1 MTGHEGPIRI
11 IVVDDQ
17 AIIRSGL
24 GAFLMAYN
32 ELQLVGEASD
42 GEEAIQLCEIVRPDV
57 VLMDLKMPNMD
68 GITATRILRQRW
80 PDTQV
85 IILTNFRDS
94 NILDTALEAG
104 AAGYLLKDIT
114 AQELANTI
122 FQISAG
128 KVSQEPLPPSDGR
141 DPTPVAESNVPLV
154 DSSEEIPFIQGSLAT
169 QELLRAGKMQADIL
183 PDKPPSIAGWD
194 LAARL
199 VPARETSGDF
209 YDFIPLENGKKW
221 GFVIADVSDKGM
233 GAALFMALV
242 STLIRTYA
250 VQYPTLP
257 AFALSA
263 VNRRILNDTRGNMF
277 VTAFYGILDPE
288 TGRFRYVN
296 AGHNPPFLLSSQRS
310 KHVDQLGKTGM
321 ALGVLE
327 EASWQQKVVKIA
339 PGDCLLL
346 YTDGITEAQN
356 PHGSFFGENR
366 LLESM
371 RTRLGQSAQKM
382 QELILDDVFHFVEGA
397 PNQDDITMLVLSRNS

>member
-1 MTGHEGPIRI
+1 MTNREGPIRI

-68 GITATRILRQRW
+68 GITATRVVHQRW
-80 PDTQV
+80 PEIQV

-114 AQELANTI
+114 AQELANAI
-122 FQISAG
+122 FQISTG
-128 KVSQEPLPPSDGR
+128 KQPEEPSRILEASGQNLD
-141 DPTPVAESNVPLV
+141 DEASVPLV
-154 DSSEEIPFIQGSLAT
+154 DRSEEIPFVQDSLAT

-183 PDKPPSIAGWD
+183 PDKPPVIAGWD
-194 LAARL
+194 LTARL

-209 YDFIPLENGKKW
+209 YDFIPLDNGKW

-250 VQYPTLP
+250 TQYPTLP

-277 VTAFYGILDPE
+277 VTAFYGVLDPD

-310 KHVDQLGKTGM
+310 KHVDHLGKTGM

-327 EASWQQKVVKIA
+327 EASWQQKIVKIA

-356 PHGSFFGENR
+356 LHGNFYGESR
-366 LLESM
+366 LLEIT
-371 RTRLGQSAQKM
+371 RTRMGCNAQKL
-382 QELILDDVFHFVEGA
+382 QEILLEDIFHFIEGA
-397 PNQDDITMLVLSRNS
+397 PNQDDITMLVLTRNT

>member
-1 MTGHEGPIRI
+1 MTDHEGPIRI

-24 GAFLMAYN
+24 GAFLMAYD

-68 GITATRILRQRW
+68 GITATRVIRQRW
-80 PDTQV
+80 PETKV

-94 NILDTALEAG
+94 TILDTALEAG

-114 AQELANTI
+114 AQELANAI
-122 FQISAG
+122 FQICDGGQPEA
-128 KVSQEPLPPSDGR
+128 PSEIPGGNDQN
-141 DPTPVAESNVPLV
+141 PVAESSVPLV
-154 DSSEEIPFIQGSLAT
+154 DRSEEIPFIQDSQAT

-183 PDKPPSIAGWD
+183 PDKPPVISGWD

-209 YDFIPLENGKKW
+209 YDFIPLENGKW

-250 VQYPTLP
+250 TQYPTLP

-263 VNRRILNDTRGNMF
+263 VNRRILKDTRGNMF
-277 VTAFYGILDPE
+277 VTAFYGVLDTE

-356 PHGSFFGENR
+356 SSGAFYGQKR

-371 RTRLGQSAQKM
+371 RARMGCSAQKL
-382 QELILDDVFHFVEGA
+382 QEFLLDDVFHFIEST
-397 PNQDDITMLVLSRNS
+397 PNQDDITLLVLTRNS

>member
-1 MTGHEGPIRI
+1 MTNHESPIRI

-42 GEEAIQLCEIVRPDV
+42 GEEAIQLCEIVRPHV

-68 GITATRILRQRW
+68 GITATRIIHQRW

-114 AQELANTI
+114 AQELANAI
-122 FQISAG
+122 FQISTG
-128 KVSQEPLPPSDGR
+128 KHPEEPSQIL
-141 DPTPVAESNVPLV
+141 ESNGQSLELESRVPLV
-154 DSSEEIPFIQGSLAT
+154 DRSEEIPFIQDSLAT

-183 PDKPPSIAGWD
+183 PDKPPVITGWN

-209 YDFIPLENGKKW
+209 YDFIPLDNGKW

-250 VQYPTLP
+250 TQYPTLP

-263 VNRRILNDTRGNMF
+263 VNRRILTDTRGNMF
-277 VTAFYGILDPE
+277 VTAFYGVLDPD

-310 KHVDQLGKTGM
+310 KHVDHLGKTGM

-356 PHGSFFGENR
+356 IHGSFYGESR
-366 LLESM
+366 LLET
-371 RTRLGQSAQKM
+371 TRARMGCNA
-382 QELILDDVFHFVEGA
+382 QELQEILLEDIFHFVEAA
-397 PNQDDITMLVLSRNS
+397 PNQDDITLMVLTRNP

>member
-1 MTGHEGPIRI
+1 
-11 IVVDDQ
+11 
-17 AIIRSGL
+17 
-24 GAFLMAYN
+24 MAYN

-42 GEEAIQLCEIVRPDV
+42 GEEAIQLCEIVRPNV

-68 GITATRILRQRW
+68 GITATRVIQQRW
-80 PDTQV
+80 PETRV

-94 NILDTALEAG
+94 AILDTALEAG

-114 AQELANTI
+114 AQELANAI
-122 FQISAG
+122 FQISEG
-128 KVSQEPLPPSDGR
+128 KPAETPS
-141 DPTPVAESNVPLV
+141 ESTEVNDQSPATDERVPLV
-154 DSSEEIPFIQGSLAT
+154 DRSEEIPFVQGSLAT

-183 PDKPPSIAGWD
+183 PDKPPVISGWD

-209 YDFIPLENGKKW
+209 YDFIPLDNGKW

-250 VQYPTLP
+250 TQYPTLP

-277 VTAFYGILDPE
+277 VTTFYGVLDPE
-288 TGRFRYVN
+288 NGRFRYVN
-296 AGHNPPFLLSSQRS
+296 AGHNPPILLSSQRS

-356 PHGSFFGENR
+356 SNGAFYGQKR

-371 RTRLGQSAQKM
+371 RARMDCRAQKL
-382 QELILDDVFHFVEGA
+382 QELLLDDIFHFIEGA
-397 PNQDDITMLVLSRNS
+397 PNQDDITMLVLTRNP

>member
-1 MTGHEGPIRI
+1 MTNHEGPVRI

-68 GITATRILRQRW
+68 GITATRVIHQRW

-114 AQELANTI
+114 AQELANAI

-128 KVSQEPLPPSDGR
+128 KQPEEPSHI
-141 DPTPVAESNVPLV
+141 VESSGQSSELESTVPLV
-154 DSSEEIPFIQGSLAT
+154 DRSEEIPFIQDSLAT

-183 PDKPPSIAGWD
+183 PDKPPVIEGWN
-194 LAARL
+194 LTARL

-209 YDFIPLENGKKW
+209 YDFIPLDNGKW

-250 VQYPTLP
+250 TQYPTLP
-257 AFALSA
+257 AFAFSA
-263 VNRRILNDTRGNMF
+263 VNRRILKDTRGNMF
-277 VTAFYGILDPE
+277 VTAVYGVLDPL

-310 KHVDQLGKTGM
+310 KHVDHLGKTGM

-356 PHGSFFGENR
+356 SHGAFYGESR
-366 LLESM
+366 LLET
-371 RTRLGQSAQKM
+371 TRARM
-382 QELILDDVFHFVEGA
+382 NCNAQELQDILIEDIFHFIEGT
-397 PNQDDITMLVLSRNS
+397 PNQDDITMLVLTRNT

>member
-1 MTGHEGPIRI
+1 MSDHEGPLRI

-68 GITATRILRQRW
+68 GITATRVIIQRW
-80 PDTQV
+80 PETRV

-94 NILDTALEAG
+94 AILDTALEAG
-104 AAGYLLKDIT
+104 AVGYLLKDIT
-114 AQELANTI
+114 AQELANAI
-122 FQISAG
+122 FQISEG
-128 KVSQEPLPPSDGR
+128 RQPETPQEGTAASEQSPE
-141 DPTPVAESNVPLV
+141 TESSVPLV
-154 DSSEEIPFIQGSLAT
+154 DRSEEIPFIQGSLAT

-183 PDKPPSIAGWD
+183 PDKPPVISGWG

-209 YDFIPLENGKKW
+209 YDFIPLDNGKW

-250 VQYPTLP
+250 TQYPTLP

-263 VNRRILNDTRGNMF
+263 VNRRILKDTRGNMF
-277 VTAFYGILDPE
+277 VTTFYGVLDPE

-296 AGHNPPFLLSSQRS
+296 AGHNPPILLSTQRS

-327 EASWQQKVVKIA
+327 EASWQQKVVKFA

-346 YTDGITEAQN
+346 YTDGVTEAQN
-356 PHGSFFGENR
+356 SNGAFYGQKR
-366 LLESM
+366 LLEAM
-371 RTRLGQSAQKM
+371 RARMDCSAEKL
-382 QELILDDVFHFVEGA
+382 QELLMEDIFHFIEGA
-397 PNQDDITMLVLSRNS
+397 PNQDDITMLVLTRDS